1 MLAMF
6 PLEENNIVN
15 IHNFDLNFS
24 TQNVRSLNI
33 STKNIITEQKILAIV
48 KGGNDIIF
56 LSDLRLNSRIQHVAC
71 SELIKTFYLHGY
83 KFIHNST
90 ISSRGVGILI
100 HRKVLDNIIVHSIN
114 RDVNCN
120 YILLDIEF
128 KTDRY
133 TIGSV
138 YGANT
143 NDGVTMYTDLERDIL
158 AFKNTKIILGG
169 DWNATWCLDEV
180 ERNID
185 ILNMV
190 NVPSVRR
197 SRAIRNM
204 CENLCVTDP
213 YRIFYPETR
222 EYTFTPSGLNQLNR
236 SRLDF
241 FLVSKNLC
249 DKIVN
254 VVIPHSLSSTTFDHK
269 NVNLIFSKKKRKL

>member
-6 PLEENNIVN
+6 PFEENNIVN
-15 IHNFDLNFS
+15 IHSLDLNFS
-24 TQNVRSLNI
+24 IQNVRSLNI
-33 STKNIITEQKILAIV
+33 STKNIITEQKFLAIV

-100 HRKVLDNIIVHSIN
+100 HRKVLDNIIVYSIN

-143 NDGVTMYTDLERDIL
+143 NDGFTMYTDLERDIL

-185 ILNMV
+185 ILN
-190 NVPSVRR
+190 PFAPAAKRLSDRP
-197 SRAIRNM
+197 
-204 CENLCVTDP
+204 ENLHM
-213 YRIFYPETR
+213 
-222 EYTFTPSGLNQLNR
+222 GW
-236 SRLDF
+236 
-241 FLVSKNLC
+241 K
-249 DKIVN
+249 KI
-254 VVIPHSLSSTTFDHK
+254 
-269 NVNLIFSKKKRKL
+269 KK

>member
-1 MLAMF
+1 MF

-100 HRKVLDNIIVHSIN
+100 NRKVLDNIIVHSIN

-120 YILLDIEF
+120 YVLLDIEF
-128 KTDRY
+128 KT
-133 TIGSV
+133 
-138 YGANT
+138 
-143 NDGVTMYTDLERDIL
+143 
-158 AFKNTKIILGG
+158 
-169 DWNATWCLDEV
+169 
-180 ERNID
+180 
-185 ILNMV
+185 
-190 NVPSVRR
+190 
-197 SRAIRNM
+197 
-204 CENLCVTDP
+204 
-213 YRIFYPETR
+213 
-222 EYTFTPSGLNQLNR
+222 
-236 SRLDF
+236 
-241 FLVSKNLC
+241 
-249 DKIVN
+249 
-254 VVIPHSLSSTTFDHK
+254 
-269 NVNLIFSKKKRKL
+269 